1 MIYIKNTAN
10 SQELQLPRTVE
21 VADGAAL
28 TLCLDSTMQGQN
40 YEIALTLL
48 EESDRY
54 LTVSFFGTAVAAGE
68 YAYRLLA
75 GEDVIAR
82 GVCKAVEAASD
93 SRFAQFNDISV
104 KYEQYGRNN

>member
-1 MIYIKNTAN
+1 MIYIENTAN
-10 SQELQLPRTVE
+10 PQELQLPRTVE
-21 VADGAAL
+21 LTDGAAL
-28 TLCLDSTMQGQN
+28 TLCLDSTMRGQD

-48 EESDRY
+48 AESDKY
-54 LTVSFFGTAVAAGE
+54 LTLSFSGIAVAAGE

-75 GEDVIAR
+75 DGDVIAR

-93 SRFAQFNDISV
+93 SRFAQYNDILV

>member
-1 MIYIKNTAN
+1 MIYIKNTTN
-10 SQELQLPRTVE
+10 SQELRLPRTVE

-28 TLCLDSTMQGQN
+28 ALCLDSTMQGQD
-40 YEIALTLL
+40 YEIALTPLA
-48 EESDRY
+48 ESDRY
-54 LTVSFFGTAVAAGE
+54 LSVSFSGVAVATGE

-75 GEDVIAR
+75 GEEVIAR

-93 SRFAQFNDISV
+93 SRFAQYNDISV

>member
-1 MIYIKNTAN
+1 MIYIGNTAN

-28 TLCLDSTMQGQN
+28 TLCLDSTMQGQG
-40 YEIALTLL
+40 YEIALTL
-48 EESDRY
+48 SSGSNRY
-54 LTVSFFGTAVAAGE
+54 LTVSFSGTAVAAGE

-75 GEDVIAR
+75 DGEVIAR
-82 GVCKAVEAASD
+82 GVCRAVEAASD
-93 SRFAQFNDISV
+93 SRFAQYDDISV